1 MARNP
6 VTPVQPVDAVGAT
19 RRVDSGSTYFR
30 HLDQWRLASEA
41 QAAERRAKKQQ
52 QTSQE
57 PQEQQAGES
66 EFSRALSD
74 AANADAPDR
83 KR

>member
-6 VTPVQPVDAVGAT
+6 VTSVRPVDPVSAI

-30 HLDQWRLASEA
+30 QLDLWRTNSETC
-41 QAAERRAKKQQ
+41 AAERRAKVL
-52 QTSQE
+52 QTSQ
-57 PQEQQAGES
+57 ADFGRS
-66 EFSRALSD
+66 LSD
-74 AANADAPDR
+74 AANSDTEVK

>member
-6 VTPVQPVDAVGAT
+6 VTPVQPVDAVGAI

-30 HLDQWRLASEA
+30 HLDQWRLASEV
-41 QAAERRAKKQQ
+41 QAADRRARGP
-52 QTSQE
+52 QE
-57 PQEQQAGES
+57 PHVGES

-74 AANADAPDR
+74 AANAAPPDP

>member
-30 HLDQWRLASEA
+30 HLDQWRLASEV
-41 QAAERRAKKQQ
+41 QAAERRAKH
-52 QTSQE
+52 
-57 PQEQQAGES
+57 PQAHVGES
-66 EFSRALSD
+66 DFSRVLSD
-74 AANADAPDR
+74 AEKADIPDL